1 MFENV
6 TWQMVAQVSLYVGIG
21 LLLRTFV
28 PYFRVAYE
36 LIKETNAWKLPR
48 FEPKYIL
55 PPAAT
60 LGFYVFG
67 ILTQENA
74 IPILLKVSPPL
85 LVLGIYLGED
95 QIRKALKSTLGA

>member
-6 TWQMVAQVSLYVGIG
+6 TWEMAVQVSLCVGIG
-21 LLLRTFV
+21 LVLRTFV

-36 LIKETNAWKLPR
+36 LIKETNKWKLPR

-60 LGFYVFG
+60 LGAYVFG
-67 ILTQENA
+67 ILTNEGA
-74 IPILLKVSPPL
+74 L
-85 LVLGIYLGED
+85 LVLSKLHPTALILAAFFGQDLFRKTI
-95 QIRKALKSTLGA
+95 KALLGK